1 MRYLERVTHPA
12 KELGINKSE
21 RLLNLTIALMS
32 FRSGLSKS
40 DIFLQIPGYPQNPES
55 ADRMFERDKEDL
67 RNIGIEI
74 QVLDLKNEN
83 RYRIEN
89 ESLQEMDITLAQQER
104 LLVNLA
110 VNSYSSTLFD
120 QFSKLKMYGFGV
132 PLTTSNSS
140 RVRSFQ
146 LDTDNITT
154 ILKAISNRKIV
165 QFEYRNRDGNQSL
178 KEIIPLKLII
188 RSSLWYLVGKYENTD
203 EIRTFSLKRVLG
215 KIAESAKTYSLPEGF
230 LVSKELLSINEVVE
244 VSLLISPGAM
254 HEWERFATKTLR
266 TDEGLRLTLEVEDL
280 QYFIFQL
287 FQLGSAVKVLSP
299 DFLITEI
306 KNICLDI
313 VNG

>member
-188 RSSLWYLVGKYENTD
+188 RSSLWYLVRKYEGTD
-203 EIRTFSLKRVLG
+203 EIRTFSLKRVVG
-215 KIAESAKTYSLPEGF
+215 SVFETTKTFELPEN
-230 LVSKELLSINEVVE
+230 LTLPKDLLRMNEITE
-244 VSLLISPGAM
+244 VTLLISPGAM
-254 HEWERFATKTLR
+254 LEWERFAITTVR
-266 TDEGLRLTLEVEDL
+266 SDEGLLLTLNVEDL
-280 QYFIFQL
+280 QYFIFQV
-287 FQLGSAVKVLSP
+287 FQLGSAVKVISP
-299 DFLITEI
+299 NHLITQIKDICMEI
-306 KNICLDI
+306 L
-313 VNG
+313 NG